1 MLRNSNSAMRSLCW
15 GFRMISWVILTV
27 LICAQEKVY
36 INRVR
41 RIRIKGM
48 SGLGINSKGFMSS
61 KN

>member
-1 MLRNSNSAMRSLCW
+1 
-15 GFRMISWVILTV
+15 MISWVILTV